1 MDNYSEREKFGAIGA
16 GIAGLSASLYV
27 AKLGI
32 KTHIFEKRC
41 DAESGGVGIQL
52 TPNALSSLA
61 PLRVLDD
68 LISESFF
75 PEKLIVSDAHLPGE
89 LNSIQLKG
97 KMERKFGFPYLTSS
111 RDSLHKILLKR
122 ANDDSLIKISFNTKI
137 ISTKNEDAVVCKTE
151 NGKNFFFSHI
161 LICNGITSS
170 LTNNDSRMRLSFSD
184 AKVFRTCLSG
194 KDLPQDILKNINLW
208 MGKSFHV
215 VSYPI
220 NNKSDLNVVIV
231 KKNRRFLGG
240 NRNLENELFNPR
252 SLSVQ
257 NKNLAHLLKDITSW
271 SVWPLYRTGII
282 TRAKK
287 IYSHN
292 SLYIG
297 DAAHPL
303 YPHLAQGAALA
314 LEDSYTL
321 YKLLH
326 NHRRDNLNISNI
338 FQKFAELRIRRY
350 QRMQI
355 ESRLNGNVFQQN
367 GLFRTVR
374 NILVKNLGPRLMEKD
389 WIYENKN
396 INRI

>member
-1 MDNYSEREKFGAIGA
+1 MDNYSVRENFGAIGA
-16 GIAGLSASLYV
+16 GIAGLSASLYI

-32 KTHIFEKRC
+32 ETHIFEKRC
-41 DAESGGVGIQL
+41 DTESGGVGIQL
-52 TPNALSSLA
+52 TPNALYSLA
-61 PLRVLDD
+61 PLNVLDD

-75 PEKLIVSDAHLPGE
+75 PEKLIVSDAHLTGE

-97 KMERKFGFPYLTSS
+97 KMEHKFGFPYLTSS

-122 ANDDSLIKISFNTKI
+122 ANDDPLIKTSFNTKI
-137 ISTKNEDAVVCKTE
+137 ISTKNEDAVLCKTE
-151 NGKNFFFSHI
+151 HGEKFFFPRI
-161 LICNGITSS
+161 LICNGITSN
-170 LTNNDSRMRLSFSD
+170 LANHGSRMKLSFSD
-184 AKVFRTCLSG
+184 TKVLRTCLSG
-194 KDLPQDILKNINLW
+194 KDLPQDVLKNINLW

-220 NNKSDLNVVIV
+220 NNKSDLNVVMV
-231 KKNRRFLGG
+231 KKTRRPLRGKK
-240 NRNLENELFNPR
+240 NLENELFNLR

-257 NKNLAHLLKDITSW
+257 NKNLAHLLKDTTSW
-271 SVWPLYRTGII
+271 SVWPLYRTRII
-282 TRAKK
+282 TQAKK

-292 SLYIG
+292 SLHIG

-326 NHRRDNLNISNI
+326 KHKRDNLNISNV
-338 FQKFAELRIRRY
+338 FQKFVESRIRRY

-355 ESRLNGNVFQQN
+355 ESRLNGKVFQQH
-367 GLFRTVR
+367 GLFRMVR
-374 NILVKNLGPRLMEKD
+374 NILIKNLGPRLMEKD
-389 WIYENKN
+389 WIYESKN